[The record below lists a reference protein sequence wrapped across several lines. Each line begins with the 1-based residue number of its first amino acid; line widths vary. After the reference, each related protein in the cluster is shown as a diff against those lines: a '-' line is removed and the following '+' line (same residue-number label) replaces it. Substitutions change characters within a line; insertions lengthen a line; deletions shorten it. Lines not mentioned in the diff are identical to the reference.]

1 MTLENSIHKTVLAF
15 RLFEKKCSGLK
26 VKSSPLNVTLKQ
38 GPVRVNWLEA
48 TLCLNAA
55 YYNL

>member
-15 RLFEKKCSGLK
+15 RLFEKKCSGVK
-26 VKSSPLNVTLKQ
+26 VKSSPHRITLKQ

-48 TLCLNAA
+48 TLGLNAV